1 MPIRWHAWIHTFDH
15 VWRLQP
21 PWVLYKTQFSLLDST
36 CLMSTSTSLINK
48 NVKTYRTTAFFLP
61 KHGKTILFFI
71 SSCFLLHSEPS
82 GIQPGG
88 RPHATRW
95 TRPSWRRTKAE
106 PGPCYREPPSH
117 LCHLCHG
124 RTLWSQ
130 DVSSIFYF
138 LEGFYLYICMAM
150 CKPSLTFRTLNLS
163 VHSTGS
169 SSQLWWRKTETT
181 KYETTNQPWFKPM
194 FTRICRTSTPHVL
207 GGSTGSPSLILN
219 PPLTVQLSFPYYHFR
234 FANEPHVLLRKLLK
248 NISVSPSSWG

>member
-1 MPIRWHAWIHTFDH
+1 MVKPSVSFRFFM
-15 VWRLQP
+15 
-21 PWVLYKTQFSLLDST
+21 FSL
-36 CLMSTSTSLINK
+36 
-48 NVKTYRTTAFFLP
+48 
-61 KHGKTILFFI
+61 
-71 SSCFLLHSEPS
+71 SESS

-106 PGPCYREPPSH
+106 PGPCYREPPS
-117 LCHLCHG
+117 L
-124 RTLWSQ
+124 
-130 DVSSIFYF
+130 VSLVSWENFVVSRCLKYLLF
-138 LEGFYLYICMAM
+138 LGGFYLYICMAM

-163 VHSTGS
+163 VHSIGS

>member
-1 MPIRWHAWIHTFDH
+1 MVKPSVSFRFFM
-15 VWRLQP
+15 
-21 PWVLYKTQFSLLDST
+21 FSL
-36 CLMSTSTSLINK
+36 
-48 NVKTYRTTAFFLP
+48 
-61 KHGKTILFFI
+61 
-71 SSCFLLHSEPS
+71 SESS

-138 LEGFYLYICMAM
+138 LGGFYLYICMAM